1 MIVIKV
7 KMRMVIK
14 DKMNTVIK
22 VIIMTMLLLIKIQKK
37 GEVMMIMM
45 KMATMMK
52 MIL

>member
-1 MIVIKV
+1 MIVMKV